1 MNNSLLIELKKE
13 YTILLKETLSPKILE
28 GLQQIYNDSKKVSD
42 KTTVLKTFQSLLK
55 KIQSWENDTLSNEL
69 NRINMRTNQQAPW
82 LVQLVQGIFK
92 LHMLIGGYEASDLL
106 KTQINY
112 GTFIHQI
119 YKECYRLFW
128 RDPFLFYHEYS
139 SLEQKKNYLI
149 IMDNINNA
157 IESSIRRL
165 LPMATL
171 LEKLLGEPTVNGETI
186 GTVDLLKIPIL
197 LDLPIEKMIKK
208 EEKVI
213 EEANQRGG
221 DNKPSSIEQSALEKN
236 VNEKILNIIN
246 KNKVLTESNEVNN
259 FTVNNHSNAVNSPN
273 NHSSRHSSR
282 KSSRHSS
289 RHSSRKSSDND
300 NSSSTLKKIINES
313 LRHSHNNATKTN
325 SANSEMKNKVLK
337 ELDSETANY
346 NKEANADNYQD
357 VFSNSDV
364 KNTINTNE
372 KHEKKSR
379 DKFFNNYLNI

>member
-13 YTILLKETLSPKILE
+13 YTILLKEIMSPIILE
-28 GLQQIYNDSKKVSD
+28 GLQQIYSESKKVSD
-42 KTTVLKTFQSLLK
+42 KTTVLKNFQSLLK
-55 KIQSWENDTLSNEL
+55 KIQSWENETLNNEL
-69 NRINMRTNQQAPW
+69 NRIQMSTNQQSPW
-82 LVQLVQGIFK
+82 LVQLIQAIFK
-92 LHMLIGGYEASDLL
+92 LHMLIGGYEASELL
-106 KTQINY
+106 KTQINF

-149 IMDNINNA
+149 IMENINNA

-171 LEKLLGEPTVNGETI
+171 LEKLLGEPTVNGELI
-186 GTVDLLKIPIL
+186 GSIDLLKMPIL

-208 EEKVI
+208 EVI
-213 EEANQRGG
+213 EETKQTGG
-221 DNKPSSIEQSALEKN
+221 NNNMPISVEQSALEKN

-259 FTVNNHSNAVNSPN
+259 FTVNNHSVALHSGGDRK
-273 NHSSRHSSR
+273 SSRRSSRDSSR
-282 KSSRHSS
+282 KSSE
-289 RHSSRKSSDND
+289 NG

-313 LRHSHNNATKTN
+313 LRQSHNNATKTN
-325 SANSEMKNKVLK
+325 SANSDMKNKVLK

-346 NKEANADNYQD
+346 NQEANADNYQD

-364 KNTINTNE
+364 RNTINTNE

>member
-1 MNNSLLIELKKE
+1 MNNSLLLELKKE
-13 YTILLKETLSPKILE
+13 YTILLKEILSPVILE
-28 GLQQIYNDSKKVSD
+28 GLQQIYTESKKVSD

-55 KIQSWENDTLSNEL
+55 KIQSWESETLSNEL
-69 NRINMRTNQQAPW
+69 SRIQMRTNQQAPW
-82 LVQLVQGIFK
+82 LVQLVQAIFK

-106 KTQINY
+106 KSQINY

-149 IMDNINNA
+149 IMDNINCA

-171 LEKLLGEPTVNGETI
+171 LEKLLGEPTVNGELI
-186 GTVDLLKIPIL
+186 GTVDLLKMPLL
-197 LDLPIEKMIKK
+197 LDLPIEKMVKK
-208 EEKVI
+208 EENAQPV
-213 EEANQRGG
+213 EQQTGG
-221 DNKPSSIEQSALEKN
+221 DNKHNSNEQSALEKT
-236 VNEKILNIIN
+236 VNDKILNIIN
-246 KNKVLTESNEVNN
+246 KNKVLTESNEVNH
-259 FTVNNHSNAVNSPN
+259 FTVNNHSVGGGSGSPN
-273 NHSSRHSSR
+273 NKSSRNSSRHSSD
-282 KSSRHSS
+282 K
-289 RHSSRKSSDND
+289 D
-300 NSSSTLKKIINES
+300 NSSATLKKIINES
-313 LRHSHNNATKTN
+313 LRQSHNNATKTN

-379 DKFFNNYLNI
+379 EKFFNNYLNI

>member
-1 MNNSLLIELKKE
+1 MNNTLLIELKKE
-13 YTILLKETLSPKILE
+13 YTILLKEILSPIILE
-28 GLQQIYNDSKKVSD
+28 GLQQIYNEAKKVSD
-42 KTTVLKTFQSLLK
+42 KTTVLKSFQSLLK
-55 KIQSWENDTLSNEL
+55 KIQTWETETLNNEVS
-69 NRINMRTNQQAPW
+69 RIQMRTNQQSPW
-82 LVQLVQGIFK
+82 LVQLIQAIFK

-106 KTQINY
+106 KNQINF
-112 GTFIHQI
+112 GLFIHQI

-149 IMDNINNA
+149 IMENINCS

-165 LPMATL
+165 LPMASL
-171 LEKLLGEPTVNGETI
+171 LEKLLGSEPTVNGESI
-186 GTVDLLKIPIL
+186 GTIDLLKMPLL

-208 EEKVI
+208 EEKQVVN
-213 EEANQRGG
+213 EEGKQTGG
-221 DNKPSSIEQSALEKN
+221 SNVEQSALEQN

-246 KNKVLTESNEVNN
+246 KNKVLTESNEENH
-259 FTVNNHSNAVNSPN
+259 FTVNNHSIAMHSGG
-273 NHSSRHSSR
+273 NHSSRN
-282 KSSRHSS
+282 
-289 RHSSRKSSDND
+289 SSDKD

-313 LRHSHNNATKTN
+313 LRQSQNNATKTN

-346 NKEANADNYQD
+346 NQEGNADNYQD

-379 DKFFNNYLNI
+379 EKFFNNYLNI